1 MTNVNGK
8 LIAIIFSVLLIT
20 GTVAPVVA
28 LGPQGAGNAGNTA
41 GNAPTDRFGTDPVA
55 DDPPAR
61 ADPQNGTLT
70 PPRER
75 VELAQLLLRSIE
87 TDGRGDF
94 ANRKRAAL
102 SRLNDSLDSYRDD
115 YRVESHRK
123 FLRDAHATSRL
134 TRFAETDNATTIN
147 VTTINVT
154 TAQLLWADRDTAALA
169 IEEANRAVN
178 QSEGRADPNRL
189 RRARQAIRHAERT
202 FDRADRNVERG
213 LDDSRALDRQ
223 LRSRSRAIKQYG
235 RSWKR
240 GSERNSKTVESQ

>member
-1 MTNVNGK
+1 
-8 LIAIIFSVLLIT
+8 LIAIIFSILLIT

-28 LGPQGAGNAGNTA
+28 LGPQGAGTAGNTA

-147 VTTINVT
+147 VTT
-154 TAQLLWADRDTAALA
+154 AQLLWADRDTAALA
-169 IEEANRAVN
+169 LEEAKRAVN
-178 QSEGRADPNRL
+178 QSERRADPNRL

-213 LDDSRALDRQ
+213 LDDSRQLDRQ